1 MYLHED
7 QEAINGG
14 MISPTQ
20 NAQAHSSNDQMPA
33 TQFQQSTIYEE
44 EDSNDEEDHY
54 RRPKGRQ
61 NPGHLA
67 EIEENVS
74 QEKYQ

>member
-1 MYLHED
+1 
-7 QEAINGG
+7 
-14 MISPTQ
+14 
-20 NAQAHSSNDQMPA
+20 MPA

-44 EDSNDEEDHY
+44 EDSNDEEDQY
-54 RRPKGRQ
+54 RRPKGRP
-61 NPGHLA
+61 NMGHLA